1 MPPQQGQN
9 LLDFGNGL
17 FNFRAHQKFLFESA
31 PRLAERVL
39 GINLCD

>member
-17 FNFRAHQKFLFESA
+17 FNFRAHFYSLFVLA
-31 PRLAERVL
+31 PV
-39 GINLCD
+39 

>member
-17 FNFRAHQKFLFESA
+17 FNFRAHCISFFS
-31 PRLAERVL
+31 PGTV
-39 GINLCD
+39 

>member
-17 FNFRAHQKFLFESA
+17 FNFRAHQKFLSKVR
-31 PRLAERVL
+31 PV
-39 GINLCD
+39 

>member
-17 FNFRAHQKFLFESA
+17 FNFRAHFNSQF
-31 PRLAERVL
+31 VL
-39 GINLCD
+39 GPV